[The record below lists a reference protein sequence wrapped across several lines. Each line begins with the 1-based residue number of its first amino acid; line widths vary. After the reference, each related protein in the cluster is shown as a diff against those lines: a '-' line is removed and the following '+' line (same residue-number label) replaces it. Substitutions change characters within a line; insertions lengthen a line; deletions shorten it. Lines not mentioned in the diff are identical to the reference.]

1 MVRVHHGSPLRF
13 LFLLNDISS
22 LRMFYFWKTKD
33 IKFLY
38 KIKIILRDFKYFL
51 IQLIKLIKIRTNF
64 SIILQFIINYF
75 RFFEK
80 NSEFIK
86 DIYIDSKFDFP
97 DWFSIKIPIL
107 IHHLN
112 KNKFSNTKI
121 EILEIGSFEGRSS
134 LFFINYFKKKLSIKN
149 VKITCVD
156 TWEGSNEDM
165 HKNISF
171 DQVEKNFDQ
180 NLKIFDSIVDKKK
193 NTSHFFFKEQNSK
206 SYDLILIDGSH
217 KFEDVL
223 LDAKNSINNI
233 NENGIIIFDDFNWFH
248 YKNEK
253 ENPAHAINLII
264 KENLHKFKIVFV
276 GMILIMKKI

>member
-86 DIYIDSKFDFP
+86 DIYINSKFDFP

-134 LFFINYFKKKLSIKN
+134 LFFINYFKKN
-149 VKITCVD
+149 Y
-156 TWEGSNEDM
+156 
-165 HKNISF
+165 
-171 DQVEKNFDQ
+171 Q
-180 NLKIFDSIVDKKK
+180 
-193 NTSHFFFKEQNSK
+193 
-206 SYDLILIDGSH
+206 
-217 KFEDVL
+217 
-223 LDAKNSINNI
+223 
-233 NENGIIIFDDFNWFH
+233 
-248 YKNEK
+248 
-253 ENPAHAINLII
+253 
-264 KENLHKFKIVFV
+264 
-276 GMILIMKKI
+276 